1 MPTYRKRLGKWQVQV
16 RLAGKP
22 AISKTFPTKELAR
35 AWAIQQERLLL
46 SGGILPDKKTNSIT
60 LAQLFK
66 RYRDEVTPH
75 KKGHVA
81 ERYRLNKL
89 IESDLAPITIGNLK
103 PGDIA
108 SYRDS
113 RLKNVSQSTVR
124 RELVLIR
131 HCFSISANEW
141 GYEYLK
147 EIFTKITLPKEAHH
161 RVRRISSEELEKLLS
176 ALSDQRNNEY
186 RLIVELALETGMRRS
201 ELLNL
206 SFNDVRNGLIEVAS
220 SKSGYPRIVPMTAH
234 AKYIISSIQYTD
246 TSHKLFNC
254 SANGL
259 RLAWERARKKSGITD
274 LRFHDLRHEAI
285 SCMLEKGL
293 SIAEVA
299 TICGHR
305 DYKSLFKYSHIEV
318 RKISVKLH

>member
-46 SGGILPDKKTNSIT
+46 SGGILPDKITNSTT
-60 LAQLFK
+60 LGQLFK
-66 RYRDEVTPH
+66 RYRDEVTPR

-89 IESDLAPITIGNLK
+89 IDSALAPITIGNLK

-113 RLKNVSQSTVR
+113 RLENVSQSTVR

-131 HCFSISANEW
+131 HCFAISANEW
-141 GYEYLK
+141 GYEVLK
-147 EIFTKITLPKEAHH
+147 EIFSKITLPKEAHH

-176 ALSDQRNNEY
+176 ALSDQRNTEY

-206 SFNDVRNGLIEVAS
+206 TFNDVRNDLIEVAN

-234 AKYIISSIQYTD
+234 AKNIVSSIECD
-246 TSHKLFNC
+246 DMSNKLFN
-254 SANGL
+254 SSSNGL
-259 RLAWERARKKSGITD
+259 RLAWERAREKSGVFD

-285 SCMLEKGL
+285 SRMLEMGL

-305 DYKSLFKYSHIEV
+305 EYKSLFKYAHMEI
-318 RKISVKLH
+318 RKISDKLH